1 MGGSR
6 SQARFCAVQAIY
18 QWLFGAASVEEIEQQ
33 FLRRKEIR
41 TADADLFRQLLYRVT
56 SLRPELDR
64 LLGGYLDRPLDQ
76 IDVVEHA
83 ILLIGVYEVRY
94 CPEIPPRVAINEA
107 IDLAKRFGAEQ
118 GHRYVNAV
126 LDRVASG
133 ALSHSTAS
141 STSDSS
147 PP

>member
-64 LLGGYLDRPLDQ
+64 LLGGYLDRPL
-76 IDVVEHA
+76 
-83 ILLIGVYEVRY
+83 
-94 CPEIPPRVAINEA
+94 IPR
-107 IDLAKRFGAEQ
+107 
-118 GHRYVNAV
+118 
-126 LDRVASG
+126 
-133 ALSHSTAS
+133 
-141 STSDSS
+141 
-147 PP
+147 